1 MDLQTRKLNLIAYLI
16 GLQDEK
22 VFKTIE
28 DSIRKSLNLG
38 GQTLKPF
45 TQEDLIQRAEESNA
59 DYFAGN
65 FKTQEQLEN
74 ESNNW

>member
-28 DSIRKSLNLG
+28 DSIRKSLKMS

-45 TQEDLIQRAEESNA
+45 TQEDLIQRAEESNV

-74 ESNNW
+74 ESNDW

>member
-28 DSIRKSLNLG
+28 DSIRKFLKMS

-45 TQEDLIQRAEESNA
+45 AQEDLIQRAEESNV
-59 DYFAGN
+59 DYLAGN

-74 ESNNW
+74 ESNDW